1 MHIYCRMADRALT
14 GDTPTPQIPIDPAL
28 AQEQQRAQNDLVTSL
43 QNKTQGD
50 MASLMA
56 RYGTQLAFAGTN
68 ISPLTGTNTNAAFGR
83 AA

>member
-1 MHIYCRMADRALT
+1 MAARACM
-14 GDTPTPQIPIDPAL
+14 TPDTPQIPTDPAL
-28 AQEQQRAQNDLVTSL
+28 AQEQQAAQSDLVTSL

-68 ISPLTGTNTNAAFGR
+68 MSPLTGTNAAFGKV
-83 AA
+83 

>member
-1 MHIYCRMADRALT
+1 MKEN
-14 GDTPTPQIPIDPAL
+14 TPQIPVDPNL
-28 AQEQQRAQNDLVTSL
+28 ATEQQQAQTDLVDSL

-68 ISPLTGTNTNAAFGR
+68 ISPLTGTSLAYGSQNALGK